1 MTETM
6 IENLTDVLADPV
18 DGARLSLESHTGP
31 LRSPAGR
38 TFELAGTGYA
48 VLTPAGLDETLGD
61 SEDMVTARETFL
73 SRGHFAPFVE
83 AVSAQVAA
91 ALDDAHVPDEQQVT
105 ILDAGAGT
113 GFYLAHTLDQIES
126 ARGLGVDVSTDA
138 ANLLAQAHPRLGAV
152 VADLSGR
159 LPVAEGSVDVITS
172 VFAPSNAG
180 EFARVLAPGGRLIV
194 LTPMPG
200 HLDELRGPLGIDMV
214 DENQAQSVR
223 ESVAEFFA
231 EVAAP
236 EEITFT
242 MTLDQ
247 ESIANQV
254 AMSPSARG
262 LNPDELH
269 ERLDSL
275 DDPMVITAHA
285 LLLSLRRR

>member
-18 DGARLSLESHTGP
+18 DGARLSLESPTGP

-214 DENQAQSVR
+214 DENRAQSVR